1 MKHLLF
7 LVCAIS
13 CDPRGP
19 RPTADSIEV
28 KNDTN
33 SDYVNEN
40 SDYGELDIAN
50 TLMDLFQT
58 QHFTSNV
65 TFEPGDKIRVLSN
78 IVKIELDDSQTENAK
93 PASMTQTSYRQYGPE
108 STCERKVFVI
118 PSHTYTLIFLNIL
131 TFILTTTTF
140 ISSLI
145 LISQNNRTKRND
157 VYYRAEQ
164 PCPHEHVSL
173 TSCSE

>member
-1 MKHLLF
+1 MKNLLF
-7 LVCAIS
+7 FVVTIA
-13 CDPRGP
+13 CDTRGP
-19 RPTADSIEV
+19 RPTAGSREAQNI
-28 KNDTN
+28 TN
-33 SDYVNEN
+33 QESDYVT
-40 SDYGELDIAN
+40 DYGELDIAN

-58 QHFTSNV
+58 QQFTSNV

-93 PASMTQTSYRQYGPE
+93 PASMTQTSYRQHGPE